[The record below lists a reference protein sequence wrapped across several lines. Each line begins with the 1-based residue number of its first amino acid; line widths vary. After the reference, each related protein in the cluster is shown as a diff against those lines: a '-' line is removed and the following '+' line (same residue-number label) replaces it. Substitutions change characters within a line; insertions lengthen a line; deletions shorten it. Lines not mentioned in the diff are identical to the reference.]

1 MVEMNFAK
9 IKKYHVSI
17 FTTNLLAL
25 VLSEMFIKS
34 YKVQGTPVLPIFL
47 IVLAALAV
55 FILISIFLLKPTGRI
70 KTIFPSRNFIILNMA
85 IAVILGLIFIKQ
97 TGFLGFCFVLLF
109 AFFLFEVEH
118 LIYGGM
124 KP

>member
-55 FILISIFLLKPTGRI
+55 FILTSIFILKPSGRI

-85 IAVILGLIFIKQ
+85 IAVILGLIFINQ
-97 TGFLGFCFVLLF
+97 TGLLGFFFVLLF

-118 LIYGGM
+118 LIYQGV